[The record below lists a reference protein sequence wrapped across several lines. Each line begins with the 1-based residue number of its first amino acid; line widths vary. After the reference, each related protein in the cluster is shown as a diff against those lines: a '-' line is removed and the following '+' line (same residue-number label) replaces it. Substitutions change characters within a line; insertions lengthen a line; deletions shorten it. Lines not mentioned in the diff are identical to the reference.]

1 MVERAGQGRQSITN
15 EQRTKN
21 KRTREQENKR
31 TREQEN
37 KSSSSNIQ
45 VLLMAQGTSG
55 VSGFLSHNNTVAD
68 QTKKYIFS
76 NEIHREQGREA
87 SKVGKQGRQ
96 ARQSRTK
103 EKRENT

>member
-1 MVERAGQGRQSITN
+1 VPESGGEGIESREGKGGQASKGRHARQVGQSRTK
-15 EQRTKN
+15 EQKN
-21 KRTREQENKR
+21 KRTAAAVA
-31 TREQEN
+31 THF
-37 KSSSSNIQ
+37 I
-45 VLLMAQGTSG
+45 TSG
-55 VSGFLSHNNTVAD
+55 VSGLLSHNNTVAD